1 MKQRW
6 WMPVGVECMKACEQV
21 APVFTDLL
29 QGTDIEFVHGT
40 TSSIDHE
47 TRTLMVDLAAVA
59 GTRPPRS

>member
-1 MKQRW
+1 MKARGQ
-6 WMPVGVECMKACEQV
+6 VMKACKQV

-47 TRTLMVDLAAVA
+47 KRTLMLDLAAVA
-59 GTRPPRS
+59 G